1 MKAIEFL
8 RQVDKL
14 DSIISNKIIEMERWK
29 ALAMGTSVSTEG
41 ERVQSSGSKQR
52 MQDAVCRYLS
62 IEDDINKYIDELVDK
77 RQEVISTIEQLPTN
91 EYDILHKVYIQHIR
105 LYDVGENWAG
115 EIRSKAWVKKVH
127 RKALCSL
134 QRILDE
140 RVAESNLKVAESS
153 QK

>member
-14 DSIISNKIIEMERWK
+14 DRLIANKLIEKERWK

-52 MQDAVCRYLS
+52 MQDAVCRYIS
-62 IEDDINKYIDELVDK
+62 IEEEINQYIDELVDK
-77 RQEVISTIEQLPTN
+77 KQDVISTIEQLQTN
-91 EYDILHKVYIQHIR
+91 EYDILHKVYIQHIK
-105 LYDVGENWAG
+105 LHKVAENWEG
-115 EIRSKAWVKKVH
+115 EAKSLTSVKKMH
-127 RKALCSL
+127 RKALSSL

-140 RVAESNLKVAESS
+140 REKSA
-153 QK
+153 

>member
-14 DSIISNKIIEMERWK
+14 DRLIANKIIEMERWK

-52 MQDAVCRYLS
+52 MQDAVCRYIT
-62 IEDDINKYIDELVDK
+62 IEEDINQYIDELVDK
-77 RQEVISTIEQLPTN
+77 KQEVISTIEQLPTN
-91 EYDILHKVYIQHIR
+91 EYDILHKIYIQHIR
-105 LYDVGENWAG
+105 LHDVGESWDG
-115 EIRSKAWVKKVH
+115 ETRSTTWVKKVH
-127 RKALCSL
+127 RKALISL

-140 RVAESNLKVAESS
+140 RECNESA
-153 QK
+153 